1 MKVDLAEGRRL
12 LDAYREHQYKW
23 PQKAHIA
30 PCACTDVG
38 NWIYANG
45 ETMLTLL
52 ERTRT
57 ALHDLKQDHHEIRD
71 CTCGTCEVA
80 YQVWNVLTATDA
92 GDPLSLLE
100 PENLP

>member
-12 LDAYREHQYKW
+12 LDAHLTADRTLDQADAWWDWCDNNAE
-23 PQKAHIA
+23 A
-30 PCACTDVG
+30 
-38 NWIYANG
+38 
-45 ETMLTLL
+45 MLTLL

-80 YQVWNVLTATDA
+80 YQVWNVLTATDTEVKDE